1 MVNIFIAVFIDVLI
15 GDPKYPLHPIRLIGK
30 LISRLEKIVRSFFTN
45 NLKLGGLFLFIF
57 AVSIPF
63 LMTNFL
69 LNLFYNINYILGSI
83 FSIHILYSCIAA
95 RCLHNETFNIKKL
108 LSAGKIVSAREA
120 LSYIVGRDTY
130 KLSEQEISKAVVE
143 TTAENTID
151 GVLAPLFFILIGSFF
166 GMAVQFGILYKTINT
181 LDSMV
186 GYSQDP
192 YKEIGYFSAKID
204 DLINFIPARL
214 GSIIMIIAGLLTG
227 KDASR
232 GMNILKRD
240 RLNHKSP
247 NSGHPES
254 VIAGLLGIQLGGTS
268 YYFGEKVSKPTIGDN
283 LRKIDIGDIVD
294 TVRIMYVSEF
304 LFMFIFSI
312 IYLVL

>member
-1 MVNIFIAVFIDVLI
+1 MINIFIAVFIDVFI

-57 AVSIPF
+57 AIIIPF

-69 LNLFYNINYILGSI
+69 SNLFYNINYFFGSI
-83 FSIHILYSCIAA
+83 FSIYILYSCIAA
-95 RCLHNETFNIKKL
+95 RCLHNESFKIKTL

-130 KLSEQEISKAVVE
+130 KLNETEISKAVIE

-151 GVLAPLFFILIGSFF
+151 GVLAPLFFMFIGSFF
-166 GMAVQFGILYKTINT
+166 DMSAQFGIVYKTINT
-181 LDSMV
+181 LDSMI
-186 GYSQDP
+186 GYNQDP

-204 DLINFIPARL
+204 DLVNFIPSRL
-214 GSIIMIIAGLLTG
+214 GSIIMIIAGLLIG
-227 KDASR
+227 KDANR
-232 GMNILKRD
+232 GMNIFKRD

-283 LRKIDIGDIVD
+283 LKRIEISDIID

-312 IYLVL
+312 IYLIL